1 MPVWKL
7 AVAFMAVVLMLVGC
21 GRDDP
26 EAALQAAVESLQE
39 SIESKDTSR
48 LMDLIHQEFS
58 ANQEADRDWAR
69 RTATL
74 MFLRHRNVNVIA
86 LNSRSWIDPTYPD
99 KGYSEAQVA
108 LTGAEALLPQRLGHY
123 NARLEWWL
131 ADGKW
136 QLARLNWD

>member
-7 AVAFMAVVLMLVGC
+7 AVAFTAVALMLVGC

-39 SIESKDTSR
+39 SIESKDASR

>member
-7 AVAFMAVVLMLVGC
+7 AVAFVTVAVLLVGC

-26 EAALQAAVESLQE
+26 EAALKAAVDSLQS
-39 SIESKDTSR
+39 SIENKDTSQ
-48 LMDLIHQEFS
+48 LMDLVHNEFS
-58 ANQEADRDWAR
+58 ANRELDRDWVR

-74 MFLRHRNVNVIA
+74 MFLRHRNVRVIA
-86 LNSRSWIDPTYPD
+86 LNSRSWIDPTYRD

-123 NARLEWWL
+123 DVRLEWWL
-131 ADGKW
+131 TDGRW
-136 QLARLNWD
+136 QLARLSWD

>member
-7 AVAFMAVVLMLVGC
+7 AVAFMAVALMLVGC

-48 LMDLIHQEFS
+48 LMDLVHQEFS

-69 RTATL
+69 RTATF

>member
-7 AVAFMAVVLMLVGC
+7 AVALMAVALMLVGC

-48 LMDLIHQEFS
+48 LMDLVHHEFN

-131 ADGKW
+131 ADGEW

>member
-1 MPVWKL
+1 MI
-7 AVAFMAVVLMLVGC
+7 MLVGC

-48 LMDLIHQEFS
+48 LMDLVHHEFS

-74 MFLRHRNVNVIA
+74 MFLRHRNVNVSGITTPGS
-86 LNSRSWIDPTYPD
+86 N
-99 KGYSEAQVA
+99 G
-108 LTGAEALLPQRLGHY
+108 G
-123 NARLEWWL
+123 
-131 ADGKW
+131 
-136 QLARLNWD
+136 